1 MTLDIRTL
9 IFVLGLTH
17 VIQFVVFIHQYV
29 VNRTICGVGWW
40 LLWSGVEVLAFTF
53 MLLRGIP
60 SIQSSAIIAQNCL
73 LILGVIFLYIGI
85 LRFLGQMEDRRFLA
99 LLYTVFIAVLCYFL
113 YFHDDINARGAMISA
128 TLAIIAFLSGWAL
141 LAYKTSPVAASANFL
156 ATVFITHACYFS
168 FRLVVQLAAPP
179 ADFFA
184 PTLFN
189 WSAFVDAIIVG
200 NLWTF
205 GTILMINQQLN
216 AEMKKAKEEMEL
228 VFNTSPDA
236 VLISRL
242 SDGMIVN
249 VNDGFLALSGFTR
262 DECLGKTTLAVN
274 TWKHPADREAVVNEL
289 REKGRCRSYEAVFQ
303 RKNGIELCGLMSAEV
318 FNLQGAP
325 HVISVTQDIT
335 ERKRLEREHVAI
347 EMQLRHQQK
356 LKSLGTLASGVAH
369 EINNPIN
376 GAMNYAQLI
385 QDRLPPDSPLV
396 EYTREILHE
405 TERVATIARNLLAFA
420 QNENN
425 FYSIDRIADVI
436 DGVLSLI
443 RAVIQSDQITLTV
456 NVPSDLP
463 QFKCRRQQIQHV
475 LMNLLTN
482 GRDALNARY
491 PGHDPD
497 KVLSIGASLFEKAD
511 CRRIRVTVEDH
522 GTGITPEVR
531 ERMFDPFYTTKD
543 RTQCTG
549 LGLAISH
556 GIVQEHHGELTVE
569 SEPGKLTR
577 MHMDLPVDNGW
588 KI

>member
-1 MTLDIRTL
+1 
-9 IFVLGLTH
+9 
-17 VIQFVVFIHQYV
+17 
-29 VNRTICGVGWW
+29 
-40 LLWSGVEVLAFTF
+40 
-53 MLLRGIP
+53 
-60 SIQSSAIIAQNCL
+60 
-73 LILGVIFLYIGI
+73 
-85 LRFLGQMEDRRFLA
+85 
-99 LLYTVFIAVLCYFL
+99 
-113 YFHDDINARGAMISA
+113 
-128 TLAIIAFLSGWAL
+128 
-141 LAYKTSPVAASANFL
+141 
-156 ATVFITHACYFS
+156 
-168 FRLVVQLAAPP
+168 
-179 ADFFA
+179 
-184 PTLFN
+184 
-189 WSAFVDAIIVG
+189 
-200 NLWTF
+200 
-205 GTILMINQQLN
+205 
-216 AEMKKAKEEMEL
+216 
-228 VFNTSPDA
+228 
-236 VLISRL
+236 
-242 SDGMIVN
+242 
-249 VNDGFLALSGFTR
+249 
-262 DECLGKTTLAVN
+262 
-274 TWKHPADREAVVNEL
+274 
-289 REKGRCRSYEAVFQ
+289 
-303 RKNGIELCGLMSAEV
+303 
-318 FNLQGAP
+318 
-325 HVISVTQDIT
+325 
-335 ERKRLEREHVAI
+335 
-347 EMQLRHQQK
+347 
-356 LKSLGTLASGVAH
+356 
-369 EINNPIN
+369 
-376 GAMNYAQLI
+376 MNYAQLI